1 MADKVYIECKYTDTA
16 NEQEEAGQ
24 PQTKGQ
30 EKKEKKSN
38 NAIIGFVIFIAVCVI
53 GYLSYRMYK
62 DFVSPNKLNALF
74 PGLGIIVTSIGL
86 AFLIDELEK

>member
-1 MADKVYIECKYTDTA
+1 MADKVYIECRYTDTV
-16 NEQEEAGQ
+16 NEQAEAGQ

-38 NAIIGFVIFIAVCVI
+38 NAIIGFVIFIAVCIIV
-53 GYLSYRMYK
+53 YLLYRTYK
-62 DFVSPNKLNALF
+62 EFQSPNKLNALF
-74 PGLGIIVTSIGL
+74 PGIGLVVTAIGL